1 MSGMFNP
8 IIFYPLA
15 IVLVLAAIFAISF
28 RNIFYSLLSAIVV
41 FFITGVLFYILGS
54 EYNAIIQIA
63 IYGVAVPVV
72 LGLAI
77 MFTNTKSEEKQEK
90 KYTKTKFLLF
100 LFAGLFVLTMFYL
113 TMTSLMVNPVG
124 FEISEN
130 ISNTSIKVIN
140 SFANGIFVRYV
151 WAFELVSLTL
161 TIIVVGLTL
170 LGRKEEECKK

>member
-8 IIFYPLA
+8 IIFYSLA
-15 IVLVLAAIFAISF
+15 VAIVLAAIFSICF
-28 RNIFYSLLSAIVV
+28 KNIFYSLLSAILV
-41 FFITGVLFYILGS
+41 FFATGVLFYVLGS

-77 MFTNTKSEEKQEK
+77 MFTETKPEGKQERK
-90 KYTKTKFLLF
+90 DFKIKFLLF
-100 LFAGLFVLTMFYL
+100 LFAGLFILTMIYL
-113 TMTSLMVNPVG
+113 TMTSLMVNPIS

-130 ISNTSIKVIN
+130 ISNTSVKVIS
-140 SFANGIFVRYV
+140 SFASGIFTRYV
-151 WAFELVSLTL
+151 WAFELVSLIL
-161 TIIVVGLTL
+161 TIVVVGLTL

>member
-8 IIFYPLA
+8 IIFYSLA
-15 IVLVLAAIFAISF
+15 VALVLAAVFAINF

-41 FFITGVLFYILGS
+41 FFVAGFLFYILGS

-77 MFTNTKSEEKQEK
+77 MFTNTQSGEIQEK
-90 KYTKTKFLLF
+90 NNSKIKFLLF
-100 LFAGLFVLTMFYL
+100 LFAGLFILTMTYL

-130 ISNTSIKVIN
+130 ISNTPVKVIN
-140 SFANGIFVRYV
+140 SFASGIFTKYV
-151 WAFELVSLTL
+151 WAFELVSLIL
-161 TIIVVGLTL
+161 TIVVVGITVFD
-170 LGRKEEECKK
+170 RKEEECKK